1 MNALQASRCWSRR
14 RLHRERGVIS
24 ILFALLLPVLLGFG
38 AFAIDYPYLLNTRAE
53 MQTVADAAAL
63 AGASYLG
70 KGGVPNWDVAV
81 AKAQEALVYNKVAGS
96 TMAQAV
102 IKTGYWDTSSNRV
115 GLQSLPMTPKKTDVP
130 AIQVSIARSAGQN
143 GDEVK
148 TVFANF
154 FGVHSLP
161 ISVTAVSARAGPSTV
176 GANVLFPM
184 VISQC
189 LYDLYWNSSSTPPGP
204 QLDTSGNPKKFNIG
218 SKTDPGC
225 LPKSAF
231 PSGAWAAFKSGDLNS
246 NTLQN
251 LVTSRLGDSVSVGDQ
266 LFVNPANFSNQLY
279 TDVSKCSAKAAPSQ
293 QTCRYVTV
301 AVASNG
307 AKSGYN
313 DIMGFACIEILDASG
328 GSDKFV
334 TASMSNKCPT
344 PPSTGIGPSF
354 GVTTP
359 AKLFL

>member
-14 RLHRERGVIS
+14 RLHQERGVIS

-38 AFAIDYPYLLNTRAE
+38 AFAVDYPYLLNTRAE

-70 KGGVPNWDVAV
+70 KGGVPNWDEAV
-81 AKAQEALVYNKVAGS
+81 ARAQDALNYNQVTGKPI
-96 TMAQAV
+96 TQAV

-154 FGVHSLP
+154 FGVQSLP

-176 GANVLFPM
+176 GANVLFPL

-189 LYDLYWNSSSTPPGP
+189 LYDLYWNASSSPPGP

-225 LPKSAF
+225 LPKAAF
-231 PSGAWAAFKSGDLNS
+231 PSGAWAAIQSGDLNS

-251 LVTSRLGDSVSVGDQ
+251 LVTSRLADSVSVGDQ
-266 LFVNPANFSNQLY
+266 LFVNPGSFSNQLY
-279 TDVSKCSAKAAPSQ
+279 NTIASCSAKAALNK

-313 DIMGFACIEILDASG
+313 SIMGFACIEVLDASG

-334 TASMSNKCPT
+334 VASMSNKCQT
-344 PPSTGIGPSF
+344 PPSTGIGPSY

-359 AKLFL
+359 AKLFM